1 MKISTSAHKS
11 GKQIRRGAVRRHT
24 FVSTA
29 WALWLGAAVGV
40 SGADA
45 QSGTTAMTCTNPASG
60 ATWQIHIDY
69 DRHMVDSSPAVIND
83 AAIEWQENN
92 GWKYSLDRKSGKL
105 TVVLAS
111 STGGNF
117 LYDQCKL
124 DK

>member
-1 MKISTSAHKS
+1 MKISTSAHKIS
-11 GKQIRRGAVRRHT
+11 TALKRSAALGPT
-24 FVSTA
+24 LVSTA
-29 WALWLGAAVGV
+29 CALWWGTAVGV
-40 SGADA
+40 SGAHA
-45 QSGTTAMTCTNPASG
+45 ETGATSITCTNPASG

-69 DRHMVDSSPAVIND
+69 DRHTVDSTAAVID
-83 AAIEWQENN
+83 DTTVAWQENN

>member
-1 MKISTSAHKS
+1 MPAIAYKEGRDLMAWRWRWQRTWEIAALVVVFALAIGSARAKD
-11 GKQIRRGAVRRHT
+11 GLAT
-24 FVSTA
+24 F
-29 WALWLGAAVGV
+29 
-40 SGADA
+40 
-45 QSGTTAMTCTNPASG
+45 TCTNPSSG
-60 ATWQIHIDY
+60 ATWQIHVDY
-69 DRHMVDSSPAVIND
+69 DRHTVDSNPAGISD
-83 AAIEWQENN
+83 ETITWQESN

>member
-1 MKISTSAHKS
+1 MKTSTSAYKS
-11 GKQIRRGAVRRHT
+11 GTRLVRTVLGRP
-24 FVSTA
+24 VASTV
-29 WALWLGAAVGV
+29 WALWLGTALCAGGAHAE
-40 SGADA
+40 SGASA
-45 QSGTTAMTCTNPASG
+45 ITCTNAASG

-69 DRHMVDSSPAVIND
+69 DRHTVDSSPAVISD
-83 AAIEWQENN
+83 AAVEWQENN

-105 TVVLAS
+105 TVVVAS

>member
-1 MKISTSAHKS
+1 MS
-11 GKQIRRGAVRRHT
+11 
-24 FVSTA
+24 
-29 WALWLGAAVGV
+29 
-40 SGADA
+40 
-45 QSGTTAMTCTNPASG
+45 TTAYKKGNELIMRCRQRLRLPAIAVLVIAFAVPLGRAGAKDAPATFTCTNPSSG

-69 DRHMVDSSPAVIND
+69 DRHTVDSNPAGISDETVT
-83 AAIEWQENN
+83 WQDN

-105 TVVLAS
+105 TVVVAS